1 MIVKVCG
8 MREAA
13 NIRAVEA
20 LGISWM
26 GFIFWPKS
34 SRYVSE
40 LPGYLP
46 ERCKRVGVF
55 VDADMAEILGKTD
68 SFGLDVI
75 QLHGKE
81 TPEMCRML
89 REGTGKTI
97 VKALNIA
104 SEDDLLVAK
113 DYEGAVDYLL
123 FDTKAQMV
131 GGNGK
136 KFDWTVLEH
145 YDGATPFLLSGGIG
159 PDDAARVRGFHH
171 KKMAG
176 IDLNSRFET
185 APAMKDVEKLKSFL
199 YEQNQ

>member
-8 MREAA
+8 MRDAN

-40 LPGYLP
+40 LPSYMP

-55 VDADMAEILGKTD
+55 VDADIAEILGKTD
-68 SFGLDVI
+68 SFGLDII

-81 TPEMCRML
+81 TPKICSML
-89 REGTGKTI
+89 RQTTGKMVI
-97 VKALNIA
+97 KALNIA
-104 SEDDLLVAK
+104 SDDDLLLAK
-113 DYEGAVDYLL
+113 DYDGVVDYLL

-136 KFDWTVLEH
+136 KFDWDVLKH
-145 YDGATPFLLSGGIG
+145 YDGGTPFILSGGIG
-159 PDDAARVRGFHH
+159 PDDAAKVDAFHH
-171 KKMAG
+171 PMMAG
-176 IDLNSRFET
+176 IDLNSRFEIS
-185 APAMKDVEKLKSFL
+185 PALKDVEKLKSFL

>member
-1 MIVKVCG
+1 

-34 SRYVSE
+34 SRYVSK
-40 LPGYLP
+40 LPAYMP
-46 ERCKRVGVF
+46 EKCKSVGVF

-68 SFGLDVI
+68 TYGLDVI

-81 TPEMCRML
+81 TAAMCKML
-89 REGTGKTI
+89 KEATGKI
-97 VKALNIA
+97 VVKALNIA
-104 SEDDLLVAK
+104 SKDDLLTAK

-159 PDDAARVRGFHH
+159 PDDAARVKAFYH
-171 KKMAG
+171 KRMAG

-185 APAMKDVEKLKSFL
+185 EPAMKDVEKLKSFL

>member
-8 MREAA
+8 MREAD
-13 NIRAVEA
+13 NIRAVEQ
-20 LGISWM
+20 LGIDWM

-40 LPGYLP
+40 LPAYLP
-46 ERCKRVGVF
+46 EQCKRVGVF
-55 VDADMAEILGKTD
+55 VDEDLAGILARTD
-68 SFGLDVI
+68 IYGLDII

-81 TPEMCRML
+81 TADTCRL
-89 REGTGKTI
+89 LKASTGKMVI
-97 VKALNIA
+97 KALNIA
-104 SEDDLLVAK
+104 TKDDLLLAK
-113 DYEGAVDYLL
+113 DYEDAADYLL

-136 KFDWTVLEH
+136 KFDWSVLQH
-145 YDGATPFLLSGGIG
+145 YKGTTPFILSGGIG
-159 PDDAARVRGFHH
+159 PDDAARVKAFHH
-171 KKMAG
+171 SMMAG

-185 APAMKDVEKLKSFL
+185 KPALKDVKKLKSFL